1 MNNAERYKKQ
11 IETKGGKFGFSD
23 GITKC
28 NYEQCPTCIF
38 SNVNN
43 PNDGL
48 HNACTIRKVKWLLDE
63 YNAKPKVTE
72 FEYKF
77 LKYLADNTNYMYI
90 CRDKSGKLFLYEQE
104 PYKDKEDEWWVG
116 RGVADLSAFSKLF
129 RFIHWENEKPTA
141 IREVAKNCRVFDL
154 EGVIVHKVGERDYK
168 VVEDE

>member
-1 MNNAERYKKQ
+1 MLNAEHYKKQ
-11 IETKGGKFGFSD
+11 IEAREGHFGFSD
-23 GITKC
+23 KVTAC

-48 HNACTIRKVKWLLDE
+48 YNACTIRKTKWLLDE

-77 LKYLADNTNYMYI
+77 LKYLADNTNYLYI

-104 PYKDKEDEWWVG
+104 PHKNKVDEWWVG

-129 RFIHWENEKPTA
+129 RFIMWGSSKPTA
-141 IREVAKNCRVFDL
+141 IRELVKNCRVYD
-154 EGVIVHKVGERDYK
+154 VDNIIVHK